1 MNRIITSL
9 AQFILVLVMAST
21 ALAGGHTGATKDKDG
36 KWVSPVKETEKGD
49 VIVVAG
55 ATGQVGRLIVNQ
67 LVGLSQNVRAVVR
80 TEEKARK
87 LLAPTATIIIGDV
100 KKPETLKEA
109 MKGADYVISAV
120 GAGGAKKDPV
130 NNPETVDYKGV
141 VNLVDAAKAAGVKHV
156 ILLSSVGVTQPDHF
170 LNKMMHNVLQW
181 KLKGENYLRDS
192 GLPYTIIRPGALS
205 NEPGGKKPIKFVQG
219 DPKGNNG
226 VISRADVTRVIVNAM
241 QDPNA
246 INKTVEITWDKRWKK
261 NPELNGQID
270 WSAMWSS
277 LEEG

>member
-1 MNRIITSL
+1 MKKMGNIIGL
-9 AQFILVLVMAST
+9 FLVLVSMSLT
-21 ALAGGHTGATKDKDG
+21 ALAGGHVGATKDKDG
-36 KWVSPVKETEKGD
+36 KWVSPIKENDKAD

-55 ATGQVGRLIVNQ
+55 ATGQVGRLIVSQ

-80 TEEKARK
+80 NEEKAK
-87 LLAPTATIIIGDV
+87 TLLPPTTAIFVGDV
-100 KKPETLKEA
+100 TNPDTLKDA
-109 MKGADYVISAV
+109 IKGADYVISAI

-141 VNLVDAAKAAGVKHV
+141 VNLVDVSKAAGVKHL

-181 KLKGENYLRDS
+181 KLKGEDYLRQS
-192 GLPYTIIRPGALS
+192 SIPYTIIRPGALS

-226 VISRADVTRVIVNAM
+226 VISRADVTRVIINAL

-246 INKTVEITWDKRWKK
+246 INKTVEITWDKKWKK

-270 WSAMWSS
+270 WAEMWES